1 MAISVE
7 IQAVR
12 EFIQQCPPFNQLPDD
27 LVTQAACNIQIDY
40 YRKGSD
46 LNLTMQAAPRLYM
59 VRSGAFE
66 IRNENGEL
74 LDRAEPGGYF
84 GFPSL
89 LTGHAITNHVYAL
102 EDGLLYLLDE
112 ELFAKLRASS
122 RPFDRFFNQ
131 AHAKRLR
138 GALRVRDNSFHL
150 TQRLSELIGREPV
163 VAQRTETIAEVAKR
177 MTEQRVSAVMVVDDG
192 ILCGL
197 VTDRDLRARVLAE
210 NRDYSTEVH
219 QIMTHD
225 LATISADSLVFEAT
239 LLMTEKDIHHVPIVD
254 TKSGNG
260 KKPMGMITATD
271 LVRAQKSDPVYLI
284 GELGKQTDAEGLRE
298 VARDIPELLRNLIQA
313 DATAEQIG
321 RLLTSVTDALTRQ
334 LITQAI
340 DKLGPAPVP
349 FTWLAFGSQG
359 RRDQTAVSDQDN
371 GLLISN
377 NLTADDALYF
387 QQLARY
393 VNDGLNLCGYK
404 YCPGDIMA
412 STLRWR
418 QPLEQWHKEFMQWI
432 HQPSSKAL
440 MHASIFFDMRPVYGA
455 DYLFDELQEGI
466 LSAAR
471 NNDIFLAQLT
481 ANALQLTPPLGF
493 FKNFVLEHSG
503 EHKNRFDVKLRGIM
517 PLTDIARIYA
527 LASGDGE
534 ISTRQRLLNAVDN
547 NVLSLK
553 SARNLLD
560 AQEFISHL
568 RLEHQG
574 ELLTQGKTADNHI
587 DPRGL
592 SSLVRHQLR
601 DAFAVIADAQSVM
614 RKEFTGGLM

>member
-1 MAISVE
+1 MTISVE

-12 EFIQQCPPFNQLPDD
+12 DFIQTCPPFDQLPDD
-27 LVTQAACNIQIDY
+27 LVTMAACNIQIDY

-46 LNLTMQAAPRLYM
+46 LNLTAQETPRLYI

-66 IRNENGEL
+66 IRNENDEL

-89 LTGHAITNHVYAL
+89 LTGHAITNHVHAL
-102 EDGLLYLLDE
+102 EDGLVYLLNEDI
-112 ELFAKLRASS
+112 FARLRASN

-163 VAQRTETIAEVAKR
+163 VAHHTETVAQVAQR
-177 MTEQRVSAVMVVDDG
+177 MTEQRVSAVMVVDDDK
-192 ILCGL
+192 LCGL

-210 NRDYSTEVH
+210 NRDYSTQVH
-219 QIMTHD
+219 EIMTHN

-239 LLMTEKDIHHVPIVD
+239 LLMTEKDIHHVPIVG
-254 TKSGNG
+254 GNG
-260 KKPMGMITATD
+260 KKPIGMITATD
-271 LVRAQKSDPVYLI
+271 LVRSQKSDPVYLI
-284 GELGKQTDAEGLRE
+284 GELGKQTDAEGLQK
-298 VARDIPELLRNLIQA
+298 VSRDIPELLRNLIQA

-334 LITQAI
+334 LITQATE
-340 DKLGPAPVP
+340 KLGPAPVP
-349 FTWLAFGSQG
+349 FVWLAFGSQG

-377 NLTADDALYF
+377 NLKKQDAPYF
-387 QQLARY
+387 QQLARH

-455 DYLFDELQEGI
+455 DYLFEELQQGI
-466 LSAAR
+466 LNAAR
-471 NNDIFLAQLT
+471 SNNIFLAQLT

-517 PLTDIARIYA
+517 PLTDLARIYA
-527 LASGDGE
+527 LASGDSE

-587 DPRGL
+587 DPRSL

-601 DAFAVIADAQSVM
+601 DAFAMIVDAQSVM
-614 RKEFTGGLM
+614 RREFTSGLM

>member
-1 MAISVE
+1 MTISIE

-12 EFIQQCPPFNQLPDD
+12 EFIQQCPPFDELPDD
-27 LVTQAACNIQIDY
+27 LLTLAACNIQIDY
-40 YRKGSD
+40 HRKGSD
-46 LNLTMQAAPRLYM
+46 LNLTTQATPRLYI

-66 IRNENGEL
+66 IRNEHNEL

-89 LTGHAITNHVYAL
+89 LTGQAISNHVHAL
-102 EDGLLYLLDE
+102 EDGLIYLLDE
-112 ELFAKLRASS
+112 DSFSRLRSS
-122 RPFDRFFNQ
+122 NRVFDRFFNQ

-150 TQRLSELIGREPV
+150 TQRVAELIGREPV
-163 VAQRTETIAEVAKR
+163 VAQRSETVAQVAQR
-177 MTEQRVSAVMVVDDG
+177 MTEQRVSAVMVVDHG
-192 ILCGL
+192 KLCGL
-197 VTDRDLRARVLAE
+197 ITDRDLRARVLAE
-210 NRDYSTEVH
+210 NRSYDTEAHRV
-219 QIMTHD
+219 MTHN
-225 LATISADSLVFEAT
+225 LTTINPDSLVFEAT

-254 TKSGNG
+254 D
-260 KKPMGMITATD
+260 KKPIGMITATD
-271 LVRAQKSDPVYLI
+271 LVRSQKSDPVYLI
-284 GELGKQTDAEGLRE
+284 GELGKQKDTEGLQK
-298 VARDIPELLRNLIQA
+298 VCRDIPELLRNLIQA
-313 DATAEQIG
+313 DASAEQIG

-340 DKLGPAPVP
+340 DTLGPAPVP
-349 FTWLAFGSQG
+349 FVWLAFGSQG

-377 NLTADDALYF
+377 NLTAEQAPYF
-387 QQLARY
+387 QKLARY

-418 QPLEQWHKEFMQWI
+418 QPLEQWQKEFTQWI

-440 MHASIFFDMRPVYGA
+440 MHASIFFDMRPVYGD
-455 DYLFDELQEGI
+455 DYLFDELQQGI
-466 LSAAR
+466 LNAAR

-517 PLTDIARIYA
+517 PLTDLARIYA

-547 NVLSLK
+547 GVLSLK

-560 AQEFISHL
+560 AQEFICHL

-574 ELLTQGKTADNHI
+574 ELLNQGKTADNYI
-587 DPRGL
+587 APRNL

-601 DAFAVIADAQSVM
+601 DAFAVIVDAQSVM

>member
-1 MAISVE
+1 LTA
-7 IQAVR
+7 QA
-12 EFIQQCPPFNQLPDD
+12 
-27 LVTQAACNIQIDY
+27 T
-40 YRKGSD
+40 
-46 LNLTMQAAPRLYM
+46 PRLYI

-66 IRNENGEL
+66 IRNESDEL

-89 LTGHAITNHVYAL
+89 LTGHAITNHVHAL
-102 EDGLLYLLDE
+102 EDGLVYLLDE
-112 ELFAKLRASS
+112 DVFARLRASS

-150 TQRLSELIGREPV
+150 TQRMAELIGREPV
-163 VAQRTETIAEVAKR
+163 VAHRAETIAEVARR
-177 MTEQRVSAVMVVDDG
+177 MTEQRVSAVMVVDDNK
-192 ILCGL
+192 LCGL

-210 NRDYSTEVH
+210 KRDYSTEVH

-225 LATISADSLVFEAT
+225 IATISADSLVFEAT
-239 LLMTEKDIHHVPIVD
+239 LLMTEKSIHHVPIVE
-254 TKSGNG
+254 G
-260 KKPMGMITATD
+260 KKPIGMITATD
-271 LVRAQKSDPVYLI
+271 LVRSQKSDPVYLI
-284 GELGKQTDAEGLRE
+284 GELGKQENVEGLQR
-298 VARDIPELLRNLIQA
+298 VSRDIPELLRNLIQA

-334 LITQAI
+334 LITQAMEQ
-340 DKLGPAPVP
+340 LGAAPVP
-349 FTWLAFGSQG
+349 FVWLAFGSQG

-377 NLTADDALYF
+377 NLKEDEAPYF
-387 QQLARY
+387 QKLARY

-418 QPLEQWHKEFMQWI
+418 QPLDQWHKEFMQWI

-440 MHASIFFDMRPVYGA
+440 MHSSIFFDMRPVYGA
-455 DYLFDELQEGI
+455 DYLFDELQQGI

-517 PLTDIARIYA
+517 PLTDIGRIYA
-527 LASGDGE
+527 LACGDGE
-534 ISTRQRLLNAVDN
+534 ISTRQRLLNAVEN
-547 NVLSLK
+547 GALSLK

-574 ELLTQGKTADNHI
+574 DMLTQGKAADNYI
-587 DPRGL
+587 DPRSL

-601 DAFAVIADAQSVM
+601 DAFAVIVDAQSVM